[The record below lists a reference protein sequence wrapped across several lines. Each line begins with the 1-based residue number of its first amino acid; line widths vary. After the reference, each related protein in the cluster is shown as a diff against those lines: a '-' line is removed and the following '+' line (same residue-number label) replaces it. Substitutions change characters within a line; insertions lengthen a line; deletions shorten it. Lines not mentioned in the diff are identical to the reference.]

1 MGIGVSLA
9 ISSEEQKIC
18 FSIRRKVFIEEQ
30 KIDKK
35 IEMDDAIVKSKSFI
49 ASINRIYVGTAR
61 CRNTE
66 IGVKLERFAVLK
78 PYRGLGVGKSLVQ
91 YMIEYLQKES
101 CIYFHAQHNVI
112 DFYTKL
118 GFYSMGKPF
127 NEAKISHQKMVY
139 SQNSKP
145 TI

>member
-35 IEMDDAIVKSKSFI
+35 IEMDDASVKSKSFI

-66 IGVKLERFAVLK
+66 TGVKLERFAVLK

-91 YMIEYLQKES
+91 YMIEYLHKES
-101 CIYFHAQHNVI
+101 FLRIRTRNISPYIYYF
-112 DFYTKL
+112 
-118 GFYSMGKPF
+118 
-127 NEAKISHQKMVY
+127 
-139 SQNSKP
+139 
-145 TI
+145 